1 MRNMRDSE
9 KIAEI
14 KEARKE
20 LLQPPKKHSLSV
32 DNTTAP
38 SPFSVLPSRVFAD
51 ARIQNASIRVL
62 GTICCHAN
70 QHSGIVF
77 TNQLTIGN
85 RLGISKQAV
94 SRQMRLLEK
103 CGYIKK
109 IWKENPL
116 RKKGRKGATW
126 RVLYDPKTTDE
137 DIIAHNKPDFVE
149 VQDAEETLKVIE
161 QPVDNSKKVNLGVDY
176 VTKKS
181 QPDVDLTNTKVNLGV
196 DYGGKKV
203 NLGVDQNY
211 SSSSSSKELREI
223 SAKICTVYSKE
234 RETRL
239 GSMAGWQN
247 DERQIAIVEKYL
259 AQGHS
264 QNTIL
269 KTFLTSLNHFAK
281 SGKRPPFSLGYYDSY
296 FNKQDKPSVQ
306 DVLRKTVGRSKFTS
320 RTKHR

>member
-1 MRNMRDSE
+1 MRDSE
-9 KIAEI
+9 KLLEI
-14 KEARKE
+14 KQARHE
-20 LLQPPKKHSLSV
+20 LLQPPKKHTMSV
-32 DNTTAP
+32 DNTVAP
-38 SPFSVLPSRVFAD
+38 SPFSVMPSRVFAD
-51 ARIQNASIRVL
+51 QRIQNASIRVL
-62 GTICCHAN
+62 GTLCCHAN
-70 QHSGIVF
+70 KYSGIVF

-109 IWKENPL
+109 IYKENPL

-126 RVLYDPKTTDE
+126 RVIYDPATTDE
-137 DIIAHNKPDFVE
+137 DILARNKPEFVE
-149 VQDAEETLKVIE
+149 AQDAEETLKVIA
-161 QPVDNSKKVNLGVDY
+161 
-176 VTKKS
+176 KS
-181 QPDVDLTNTKVNLGV
+181 QPDVDKVQEKSKPDVDFTDTKVNLGV
-196 DYGGKKV
+196 DQQAKKV

-211 SSSSSSKELREI
+211 SSITNSSKLREI
-223 SAKICTVYSKE
+223 SMKICKAYSIE

-247 DERQIAIVEKYL
+247 DERQIAIVEKFL

-281 SGKRPPFSLGYYDSY
+281 TGKRPPFSLGYYDTY
-296 FNKQDKPSVQ
+296 FNKKDKPTVQ
-306 DVLRKTVGRSKFTS
+306 DVIRKTVGRSKFAS

>member
-1 MRNMRDSE
+1 MRDSE

-14 KEARKE
+14 KQARKE

-51 ARIQNASIRVL
+51 ARILNASIRVL

-77 TNQLTIGN
+77 TNQLTIAN

-109 IWKENPL
+109 IYKENPL

-126 RVLYDPKTTDE
+126 RILYDPKTTDE

-161 QPVDNSKKVNLGVDY
+161 KPVDNFSKVNPQVDLEM
-176 VTKKS
+176 KKS
-181 QPDVDLTNTKVNLGV
+181 QPHVDQR
-196 DYGGKKV
+196 GKKV
-203 NLGVDQNY
+203 NPQVDSNY
-211 SSSSSSKELREI
+211 SSICSNKEFREI
-223 SAKICTVYSKE
+223 STKICTVYAKE

-296 FNKQDKPSVQ
+296 FNKQDKQSVQ
-306 DVLRKTVGRSKFTS
+306 DILRKTVGRSKFTS

>member
-1 MRNMRDSE
+1 MRDSE
-9 KIAEI
+9 KLAEI
-14 KEARKE
+14 KQARKE
-20 LLQPPKKHSLSV
+20 ILQPPKKYTVSV
-32 DNTTAP
+32 DNTVAP
-38 SPFSVLPSRVFAD
+38 SPFSVMPSRVFAD
-51 ARIQNASIRVL
+51 QRIQNASIRVL
-62 GTICCHAN
+62 GTLCCHAN
-70 QHSGIVF
+70 KYSGIVF

-109 IWKENPL
+109 IYKENPL

-126 RVLYDPKTTDE
+126 RVIYDPATTDE
-137 DIIAHNKPDFVE
+137 DILARNKPEFVE
-149 VQDAEETLKVIE
+149 QQDAEETLKVIA
-161 QPVDNSKKVNLGVDY
+161 
-176 VTKKS
+176 KS
-181 QPDVDLTNTKVNLGV
+181 QPDVDKLKKPTDTKVNLGV
-196 DYGGKKV
+196 DQEAKKV

-211 SSSSSSKELREI
+211 STITNSTSIREI
-223 SAKICTVYSKE
+223 SMKICKVYAKE

-259 AQGHS
+259 ASGYS

-269 KTFLTSLNHFAK
+269 KTFLTSLNYYAK

-296 FNKQDKPSVQ
+296 FNKKDKPSVE
-306 DVLRKTVGRSKFTS
+306 DVIKKTVGRSKFTS

>member
-1 MRNMRDSE
+1 MRDSE
-9 KIAEI
+9 KLAEI
-14 KEARKE
+14 KQARKE

-32 DNTTAP
+32 DNAVAP
-38 SPFSVLPSRVFAD
+38 SPFSVMPSRVFVD
-51 ARIQNASIRVL
+51 TRIQNASIRVL
-62 GTICCHAN
+62 GTLCCHAN
-70 QHSGIVF
+70 KYSGIVF

-109 IWKENPL
+109 IYKENPL

-126 RVLYDPKTTDE
+126 RVIYDPATTDE
-137 DIIAHNKPDFVE
+137 DILARNKPEFVE
-149 VQDAEETLKVIE
+149 QQDAEETLKVIA
-161 QPVDNSKKVNLGVDY
+161 
-176 VTKKS
+176 KS
-181 QPDVDLTNTKVNLGV
+181 QPDVDKLKKTTDTKVNLEV
-196 DYGGKKV
+196 DQQAKKV

-211 SSSSSSKELREI
+211 STITNSTSIREI
-223 SAKICTVYSKE
+223 SMKICKVYARE

-264 QNTIL
+264 KNTIL
-269 KTFLTSLNHFAK
+269 KTFLTSLNHYAK
-281 SGKRPPFSLGYYDSY
+281 SGKRPPFSLGYYDTY
-296 FNKQDKPSVQ
+296 FNKKEKPSVQ
-306 DVLRKTVGRSKFTS
+306 DIIKKTANRSRFTAVRKPR
-320 RTKHR
+320 

>member
-1 MRNMRDSE
+1 MRDSE
-9 KIAEI
+9 KLAEI
-14 KEARKE
+14 KQARKE
-20 LLQPPKKHSLSV
+20 ILQPPKKYTVSV
-32 DNTTAP
+32 DNTVAP
-38 SPFSVLPSRVFAD
+38 SPYSVMPSRVFVD
-51 ARIQNASIRVL
+51 TRIQNASIRVL
-62 GTICCHAN
+62 GTLCCHAN
-70 QHSGIVF
+70 KYSGIVF

-109 IWKENPL
+109 IYKENPL

-126 RVLYDPKTTDE
+126 RVIYDPATTDE
-137 DIIAHNKPDFVE
+137 DILARNKPEFVE
-149 VQDAEETLKVIE
+149 QQDAEETLKVIA
-161 QPVDNSKKVNLGVDY
+161 
-176 VTKKS
+176 KS
-181 QPDVDLTNTKVNLGV
+181 QPDVDKLKKPTDTKVNLGV
-196 DYGGKKV
+196 DQEAKKV

-211 SSSSSSKELREI
+211 STITNSTSIREI
-223 SAKICTVYSKE
+223 SMKICKVYAKE

-264 QNTIL
+264 KNTIL
-269 KTFLTSLNHFAK
+269 KTFLKSLNYYAK
-281 SGKRPPFSLGYYDSY
+281 SGKRPPFSLGYYDS
-296 FNKQDKPSVQ
+296 FFDNNDKPIVE
-306 DVLRKTVGRSKFTS
+306 DVIKKTVGRSKFTS

>member
-1 MRNMRDSE
+1 MRDSE
-9 KIAEI
+9 KLAEI
-14 KEARKE
+14 KQARKE
-20 LLQPPKKHSLSV
+20 LLQPPKKYTVSV
-32 DNTTAP
+32 DNTVAP
-38 SPFSVLPSRVFAD
+38 SPYSVMPSRVFVD
-51 ARIQNASIRVL
+51 TRIQNASIRVL
-62 GTICCHAN
+62 GTLCCHAN
-70 QHSGIVF
+70 KYSGIVF

-109 IWKENPL
+109 IYKENPL

-126 RVLYDPKTTDE
+126 RVIYDPATTDE
-137 DIIAHNKPDFVE
+137 DILAHNKPEFVE
-149 VQDAEETLKVIE
+149 QQDAEETLKVIA
-161 QPVDNSKKVNLGVDY
+161 
-176 VTKKS
+176 KS
-181 QPDVDLTNTKVNLGV
+181 QPDVDLSVKKSKPDVDFTNTKVNLGV
-196 DYGGKKV
+196 DQEAKKV

-211 SSSSSSKELREI
+211 STITNSTSIREI
-223 SAKICTVYSKE
+223 SMKICTVYAKE

-259 AQGHS
+259 ASGYS
-264 QNTIL
+264 KNTIL
-269 KTFLTSLNHFAK
+269 KTFLTSLNYYAK

-296 FNKQDKPSVQ
+296 FNKQDKPTV
-306 DVLRKTVGRSKFTS
+306 DDIIRKTVGRSKFTS

>member
-1 MRNMRDSE
+1 MRDSE
-9 KIAEI
+9 KLLEI
-14 KEARKE
+14 KQARKE
-20 LLQPPKKHSLSV
+20 LLQPPKKHTMSV
-32 DNTTAP
+32 DNTVAP
-38 SPFSVLPSRVFAD
+38 SPFSVMPSRVFAD
-51 ARIQNASIRVL
+51 QRIQNASIRVL
-62 GTICCHAN
+62 GTLCCHAN
-70 QHSGIVF
+70 KYSGIVF

-109 IWKENPL
+109 IYKENPL

-126 RVLYDPKTTDE
+126 RVIYDPARTDE
-137 DIIAHNKPDFVE
+137 DILAHNKPEFVE
-149 VQDAEETLKVIE
+149 QQDAEETLKVIA
-161 QPVDNSKKVNLGVDY
+161 
-176 VTKKS
+176 KS
-181 QPDVDLTNTKVNLGV
+181 QPDVDKVKKTEVTKVNLGV
-196 DYGGKKV
+196 DQQAKKV

-211 SSSSSSKELREI
+211 STRTNSTSIREI
-223 SAKICTVYSKE
+223 SMKICTAYSKE

-259 AQGHS
+259 ASGYS
-264 QNTIL
+264 KNTIL
-269 KTFLTSLNHFAK
+269 KTFLTSLNYYAK

-296 FNKQDKPSVQ
+296 FNKKDKPTVQ
-306 DVLRKTVGRSKFTS
+306 DVIRKTVGRSKFTS

>member
-1 MRNMRDSE
+1 MRDSQ
-9 KIAEI
+9 KLAEI
-14 KEARKE
+14 KQARKD

-32 DNTTAP
+32 DNAVAP
-38 SPFSVLPSRVFAD
+38 SPFSVMPSRVFVD
-51 ARIQNASIRVL
+51 TRIQNASIRVL
-62 GTICCHAN
+62 GTLCCHAN
-70 QHSGIVF
+70 KYSGIVF

-109 IWKENPL
+109 IYKENPL

-126 RVLYDPKTTDE
+126 RVIYDPATTDE
-137 DIIAHNKPDFVE
+137 DILARNKPEFVE
-149 VQDAEETLKVIE
+149 QQDAEETLKVIA
-161 QPVDNSKKVNLGVDY
+161 
-176 VTKKS
+176 KS
-181 QPDVDLTNTKVNLGV
+181 QPDVDKLKKTTDTKVNLEV
-196 DYGGKKV
+196 DQQAKKV

-211 SSSSSSKELREI
+211 STITNSTSIREI
-223 SAKICTVYSKE
+223 SMKICKVYARE

-264 QNTIL
+264 KNTIL
-269 KTFLTSLNHFAK
+269 KTFLTSLNHYAK
-281 SGKRPPFSLGYYDSY
+281 SGKRPPFSLGYYDTY
-296 FNKQDKPSVQ
+296 FNKKEKPSVQ
-306 DVLRKTVGRSKFTS
+306 DIIKKTANRSRFTAVRKPR
-320 RTKHR
+320 